1 MIILSKKISYKLNY
15 LASAIGMPV
24 PKTVPFPK
32 KVQMYETFKDQAL
45 DTQGSP
51 TSSVIDYDALGLA
64 GNLDTKNICVD
75 LKYCTGEDAD
85 YVRGF
90 FAREAAQSYEFIG
103 KIDKTDLN
111 GQVKKEGEKKAI
123 PMFRPGFGELTG
135 EELKDMQAKNQKFN
149 DAMLSTKGGS
159 KVGKTMSFKERKV
172 ELKSGSVETELENME
187 KKIDHM

>member
-1 MIILSKKISYKLNY
+1 M
-15 LASAIGMPV
+15 
-24 PKTVPFPK
+24 
-32 KVQMYETFKDQAL
+32 
-45 DTQGSP
+45 
-51 TSSVIDYDALGLA
+51 
-64 GNLDTKNICVD
+64 
-75 LKYCTGEDAD
+75 KYCTGEDAD

-149 DAMLSTKGGS
+149 DAILSTKGGS

-172 ELKSGSVETELENME
+172 ELKSGSVETELESME